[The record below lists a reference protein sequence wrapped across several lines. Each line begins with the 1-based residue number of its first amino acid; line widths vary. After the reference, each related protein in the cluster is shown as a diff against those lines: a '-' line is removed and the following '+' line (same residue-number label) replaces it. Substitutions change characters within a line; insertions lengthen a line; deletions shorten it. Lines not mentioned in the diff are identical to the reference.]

1 MAKFKSHKRPHETK
15 KKNRCSVF
23 VRLLFRAKER
33 ERYINEI
40 IDKEEHVVEP

>member
-1 MAKFKSHKRPHETK
+1 MAKFKSQKSQNEKK

-33 ERYINEI
+33 ERYINKI